1 LPAKEETPMD
11 RMRMTPGKIITQS
24 KRYEF
29 LAMRSDQKVVFVSE
43 KTGIKDDNKHHPLV
57 C

>member
-1 LPAKEETPMD
+1 MD

-24 KRYEF
+24 KRCEF

-43 KTGIKDDNKHHPLV
+43 KTGIKDDNKRLPLA